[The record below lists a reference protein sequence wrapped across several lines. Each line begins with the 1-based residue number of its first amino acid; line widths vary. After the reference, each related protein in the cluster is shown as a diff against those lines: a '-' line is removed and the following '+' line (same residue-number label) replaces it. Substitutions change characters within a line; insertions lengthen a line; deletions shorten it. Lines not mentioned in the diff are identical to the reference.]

1 MTKDKFRALC
11 DEILIPKLQR
21 LIKDELQDIQ
31 APLDAMS
38 DEMIRI
44 GRQLETINVQAGHAE

>member
-1 MTKDKFRALC
+1 MTKDKFRSLC
-11 DEILIPKLQR
+11 DEILIPKLKR
-21 LIKDELQDIQ
+21 LIKDEMQDLQ

-44 GRQLETINVQAGHAE
+44 GRQLETIGTQSGHAE